1 MVKNLAQI
9 FLVLLISW
17 IISYGIVFAQPFCCG
32 TISDRCISTFKRIKT
47 DATLSI
53 KCRSSVSH
61 NRVGTQSS
69 IITSELSPNKVKAK
83 SICCENEPCD
93 GISLTTCYNSSSPQG
108 PILQVKELGSFHVTT
123 GLQNNLTQESLSI
136 QLQPTSIYIL
146 NRTIIR

>member
-61 NRVGTQSS
+61 NRVGTQPS
-69 IITSELSPNKVKAK
+69 IITSELSLNKVNAK
-83 SICCENEPCD
+83 SSCCENEACD
-93 GISLTTCYNSSSPQG
+93 GFNLTTCYNSPSVQS
-108 PILQVKELGSFHVTT
+108 PILQVKELGLFHVST
-123 GLQNNLTQESLSI
+123 GLQNTLTRDSQSI
-136 QLQPTSIYIL
+136 RLQPASIYIL